1 MGGVREATQTAW
13 LPPRL
18 AVVTCRRFA
27 AVAGR
32 RRFAAVTDL
41 RRFAAVG
48 GTPRKINGSGEV
60 QAFRLETD
68 LRSRG
73 RTRRRRNHAASVTLY
88 RFYLPL
94 MLRFIKARLLLL
106 YRFGTRE
113 KDVEKRAH

>member
-1 MGGVREATQTAW
+1 MGGVREATQAAW

-73 RTRRRRNHAASVTLY
+73 RRRRRRNHAASVT
-88 RFYLPL
+88 
-94 MLRFIKARLLLL
+94 L